1 MDPLVYLPTHAAS
14 LLLHG
19 PRDVRWVME
28 ALPPLGPDKV
38 LIATRAGAIS
48 GGTELPLY
56 RGDSRAATPP
66 TYPRMSGYENVGV
79 VLARGPAVREPA
91 IGARVVATYGHRTH
105 ALVPAHKAYSIPD
118 DIGDELALLLIL
130 SGDVLTGLRKLGTPP
145 PGPALVTGA
154 GAIGLLA
161 VFGLAAL
168 GTPDIDVVEPLIARH
183 ELALALGA
191 RRVLTPQEATGLS
204 ADYASGVECSARD
217 AAFATLQRTV
227 RPHGR
232 IGVLSDGNVETLTLT
247 PHFHERQLAVLGS
260 SDCPDY
266 HAHARWYFP
275 AARAVQMVLPRLF
288 DHRVVAPDLPATFTR
303 LAADRTLATKVFVSY
318 DTAL

>member
-1 MDPLVYLPTHAAS
+1 M
-14 LLLHG
+14 
-19 PRDVRWVME
+19 
-28 ALPPLGPDKV
+28 
-38 LIATRAGAIS
+38 LIETIAGAIS

-56 RGDSRAATPP
+56 RGDSRAAAPP
-66 TYPRMSGYENVGV
+66 TYPQMTGYESVGIV
-79 VLARGPAVREPA
+79 RGRGAAVAEPA
-91 IGARVVATYGHRTH
+91 IGARVVATYGHRT
-105 ALVPAHKAYSIPD
+105 AAVVPARKAYPVPD

-130 SGDVLTGLRKLGTPP
+130 SGDVLTGLRRLGTPP

-168 GTPDIDVVEPLIARH
+168 GTAAIDVIEPLTARH

-191 RRVLTPQEATGLS
+191 RRVLTPQGAAGLR

-217 AAFATLQRTV
+217 AAFATVQRAL

-232 IGVLSDGNVETLTLT
+232 ICVLSDGNLEPLALT
-247 PHFHERQLAVLGS
+247 PHFHERQLAIIGS

-266 HAHARWYFP
+266 RAHAAWYYP
-275 AARAVQMVLPRLF
+275 AARAVRQTLPRLF
-288 DHRVVAPDLPATFTR
+288 DRRIAAPDLPATFAR
-303 LAADRTLATKVFVSY
+303 LAAEQALATKVFVGY
-318 DTAL
+318 GPTR